1 MELIVFAILLT
12 ILAATAIYVS
22 ARVTRQAMES
32 SHDAW
37 KHAYHA
43 QDDCWQL
50 MLQERKCYQRQIEM
64 LVDNNNALT
73 SRVVEA
79 SRQHLNVEVIKRD
92 ILNQVR
98 AATMEVQLSET
109 RYGDNGG
116 TKHEAMV
123 LPPA

>member
-1 MELIVFAILLT
+1 MELLVFAILLT
-12 ILAATAIYVS
+12 VIATTAIHVS
-22 ARVTRQAMES
+22 SRVTRQAMES
-32 SHDAW
+32 NHDAW
-37 KHAYHA
+37 KHAVHA

-50 MLQERKCYQRQIEM
+50 MMQERKKYQQQIEM

-79 SRQHLNVEVIKRD
+79 SRQHLNVDTIKRD